1 MLEDEYFNLFEQNI
15 YDVRKLK
22 RMSRQDLDKLREI
35 KIVDFLWE
43 KNNEND

>member
-15 YDVRKLK
+15 YAVRKLK

>member
-15 YDVRKLK
+15 YTVRKLK